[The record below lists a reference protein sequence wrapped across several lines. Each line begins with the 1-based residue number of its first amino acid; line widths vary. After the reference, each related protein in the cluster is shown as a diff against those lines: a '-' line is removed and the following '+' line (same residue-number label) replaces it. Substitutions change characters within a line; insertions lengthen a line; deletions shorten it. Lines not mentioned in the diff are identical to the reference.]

1 MKLLLK
7 NGTIINY
14 ANKFQEVADLLIENE
29 KIKKIEKN
37 IAETADRIIDC
48 TGLYIMPGMIDMHC
62 HLREPGGE
70 HKETI
75 ETGSNSAIK
84 GGFTTICPM
93 PNTKP
98 TPDSAI
104 ILSEIIEKAKKVA
117 KCNVLPYSSVTKG
130 EKGEELVNFEEQKQ
144 AGAIAFSDDGMPV
157 ENARMIRE
165 AMIKANDIGSF
176 ISEHCEEKSVSSGA
190 INAGKVAEELNVEG
204 VLPEAEEIMAARDIV
219 IAETNNLHTHI
230 CHISTKTSV
239 GTIRSAKQRGVKVT
253 CETCPHYYSF
263 TQEEVLKKGTNAK
276 MNPPLREEKDK
287 QAIIE
292 GLKDGTIAIAK
303 FQSQQKAKQRNYE
316 KVVEALQ
323 SAEEE
328 KSKELSKAPNGIIGF
343 ETALAATIT
352 NLVDKNEITLLDMC
366 KLMSYNPAKL
376 LKIDRG
382 DISEGKIADITIF
395 DKDQEYI
402 YQKEDIVSK
411 SKNTPFIG
419 EKLKGRV
426 KYTIASGNVVY
437 EDK

>member
-239 GTIRSAKQRGVKVT
+239 STIRSAKQRGVKVT

-292 GLKDGTIAIAK
+292 GLKDGTIDCIVTDHAPHT
-303 FQSQQKAKQRNYE
+303 
-316 KVVEALQ
+316 
-323 SAEEE
+323 EEE

-382 DISEGKIADITIF
+382 DITEGKIADITIF

-402 YQKEDIVSK
+402 YPKEDIVSK

-419 EKLKGRV
+419 EKIKGRV
-426 KYTIASGNVVY
+426 KYTIVSGNVVY